1 MGQDSQKE
9 LQDLTAVHTF
19 YLGLLEKSLGH
30 TVLVPAELKVDT
42 RKPASPSPAESETKR
57 EAAPADSGSEASSEA
72 KSENKPDAASAEG
85 QPTGTVQAYKSWLN
99 LLDLATTPPQVRDAL
114 KTIPGFDTAHS
125 LLRYFASKAS
135 VRSGDR
141 DKTDCI
147 ITHMFRHPVG
157 DPPAWHRPEI
167 DSSYVYISQAALAF
181 EAQLYRA
188 LGDVQYDSMSPEHV
202 QLVREFEYFYQELEE
217 FRHFDKIM
225 DSGIV
230 QRVRELKQSLGKS
243 FYHPDALANVAAWN
257 DVFGRKFDV
266 LFHEATKQIKT
277 FAEHVQ
283 KEGGS
288 ILSRIEGDITV
299 KNLSEIE
306 TNQLLAED
314 YQYAQDEFR
323 KVSRYQKAVDGKG
336 PNRPAAAPPRVVAE
350 ELPPAPAAPRP
361 PIPAPDTLQ
370 PLAAPVA
377 AAAAAPAPAA
387 ASPVRPPAPAR
398 PPGPARPQAISNIPL
413 KAEVLAVP
421 PSQAVNNAV
430 QEGKIHS
437 AREQI
442 KEHVRSAASNV
453 AHVVPVK
460 KTRLT
465 LSPAEVEAFR
475 VDYDGEKSF
484 RASYAA
490 VMMTTVAYLS
500 RMIIEVDEY
509 NQKAGSAYL
518 WKPHADALGYLLA
531 TLDRLNMEAAQL
543 MAVARTRGL
552 ADKAAALQ
560 ASLDKVKDY
569 AKTVSQ
575 TLQASDQPAENS
587 N

>member
-1 MGQDSQKE
+1 VAQDSQKE
-9 LQDLTAVHTF
+9 LQDLRTVHAF
-19 YLGLLEKSLGH
+19 YLGLLEKGLGH
-30 TVLVPAELKVDT
+30 PVPVPAEAKVEVKAEANKAEETSAD
-42 RKPASPSPAESETKR
+42 AQPAEKTA
-57 EAAPADSGSEASSEA
+57 EAVAIQSCRH
-72 KSENKPDAASAEG
+72 
-85 QPTGTVQAYKSWLN
+85 WLN

-114 KTIPGFDTAHS
+114 KTIPGFDTAHA
-125 LLRYFASKAS
+125 LLRYFAAKAS

-147 ITHMFRHPVG
+147 ITHMFRHPSG

-181 EAQLYRA
+181 EGQLYRA
-188 LGDVQYDSMSPEHV
+188 LGEVQYDSMPPEHV
-202 QLVREFEYFYQELEE
+202 QLLREFEYFYQELEE

-288 ILSRIEGDITV
+288 ILSRIDGDITV

-306 TNQLLAED
+306 TSELLAED

-323 KVSRYQKAVDGKG
+323 KVSRYQKVVDSRR
-336 PNRPAAAPPRVVAE
+336 PQRVPAAVPPRAAAE
-350 ELPPAPAAPRP
+350 PPALPPTPRA
-361 PIPAPDTLQ
+361 PIPAPDDLQ
-370 PLAAPVA
+370 PLAAPVT
-377 AAAAAPAPAA
+377 APAA
-387 ASPVRPPAPAR
+387 AATVASPPPPAPA
-398 PPGPARPQAISNIPL
+398 PRPQASQRTANISSLPV
-413 KAEVLAVP
+413 KTEVLAVP
-421 PSQAVNNAV
+421 PSLAVHNAV

-442 KEHVRSAASNV
+442 KEHVRSTTDAKMAQ
-453 AHVVPVK
+453 VVPVK

-484 RASYAA
+484 RANYAQM
-490 VMMTTVAYLS
+490 MMTLVAYLS
-500 RMIIEVDEY
+500 RMIVEVDEY

-518 WKPHADALGYLLA
+518 WKPHADALGYLLS
-531 TLDRLNMEAAQL
+531 TLERLSMEAAQL

-552 ADKAAALQ
+552 SDKAAALQ
-560 ASLDKVKDY
+560 AALDKVTDY
-569 AKTVSQ
+569 ARTVSQ
-575 TLQASDQPAENS
+575 TLQATDQNAGGQTQ
-587 N
+587 